1 MPTALLLRRIAAPAL
16 LFALAAC
23 ESPSRPEPQPEPDE
37 QTEAEWLAENAHP
50 LRSLSP
56 TDHDFS
62 DLQPLRAAIGNARV
76 VMLGEQSHGDGT
88 TFLAKAR
95 LVAFLH
101 QEMGFDVLAWESG
114 IWDMAQVWRQ
124 VQAGRAVLPAS
135 RGGVFAIWSGSE
147 QVLPTLDYV
156 ASTVGTSRPL
166 EMAGFDNQLT
176 GLLARDSLH
185 LLADAFARRI
195 GSPVVDD
202 AGWAAGLATLHDLAA
217 HRYFTETPGEAEQQN
232 LLRLLGMLREHA
244 AARGTADREAL
255 HWAQVLESLD
265 AFARNAWAE
274 GGNSNNRRDT
284 QMGRNLVWLADTF
297 YPGRKIIVW
306 AASSHIA
313 RDVGHLRTLGGNQ
326 PYLTGWSVHMG
337 AEVYR
342 VLGPQMYAIGFTAAE
357 GKFGPYWEAPAT
369 IAAPLPVSL
378 EARFVEA
385 GLTNAFLD
393 LRAVPEGGE
402 WLREVYARPFG
413 YGDMR
418 GDWTRVLD
426 GMIFTHA
433 MTPSTPPPAD
443 PFCRRRKTTRPGDS
457 HPPASSSFR
466 AASAVCGYGAVLVTT
481 NVARYCDC
489 EMGPPL
495 EEG

>member
-1 MPTALLLRRIAAPAL
+1 MPTPALLRRIAAPAL

-23 ESPSRPEPQPEPDE
+23 ESPSRPDPQPEPQE
-37 QTEAEWLAENAHP
+37 QTPAEWLAENAHP
-50 LRSLSP
+50 IRTLSP
-56 TDHDFS
+56 GDHDFS
-62 DLQPLRAAIGNARV
+62 DLQPLRAAIGSARV

-135 RGGVFAIWSGSE
+135 RGGIFAIWSGSE

-156 ASTVGTSRPL
+156 ASTVGTNRPL

-176 GLLARDSLH
+176 GPLAGDSLH
-185 LLADAFARRI
+185 LLTDAFARRI
-195 GSPVVDD
+195 GSSVVNDE
-202 AGWAAGLATLHDLAA
+202 GWAAGLETLHDLAL
-217 HRYFTETPGEAEQQN
+217 RRFVTEKPADAAQAN
-232 LLRLLGMLREHA
+232 LLRLMATLREHA
-244 AARGTADREAL
+244 MDRGPADREAL
-255 HWAQVLESLD
+255 HWAQVLESLPTY
-265 AFARNAWAE
+265 AQMAWSAD
-274 GGNSNNRRDT
+274 GGTSNQRDT
-284 QMGRNLVWLADTF
+284 QMGRNLVWLADTY

-313 RDVGHLRTLGGNQ
+313 RDVQHLRTLSGGQ

-337 AEVYR
+337 GEVHR
-342 VLGPQMYAIGFTAAE
+342 VLGPQMYALGFTAAA
-357 GKFGPYWEAPAT
+357 GTFGPYWEPPAT

-393 LRAVPEGGE
+393 LRSVPEGGE
-402 WLREVYARPFG
+402 WLRDTYARPFG
-413 YGDMR
+413 YGDLY

-426 GMIFTHA
+426 GMVFTHT
-433 MTPSTPPPAD
+433 MTPSTPA
-443 PFCRRRKTTRPGDS
+443 TR
-457 HPPASSSFR
+457 
-466 AASAVCGYGAVLVTT
+466 
-481 NVARYCDC
+481 
-489 EMGPPL
+489 
-495 EEG
+495 